1 MKDLT
6 KEEREFIYEMVSQV
20 NVRGVGP
27 NEIKVSV
34 LKKMDVEK
42 DKEKNSA

>member
-27 NEIKVSV
+27 NEIKLSV
-34 LKKMDVEK
+34 LKKMDVE
-42 DKEKNSA
+42 DEEKTSA